1 MPAARQEKFY
11 PSALDDKPVKN
22 DLKGVDRSDIL
33 DIITVVIILML
44 AGIALISII
53 AKWPWYVTFVNVS
66 ILAII
71 SFAISYRVVVVRPD
85 HVRAQ
90 QSDLILRIAREA
102 LTFMRKGLSPE
113 TADAVC
119 RIILRNTQAAVSIAI
134 TDRKSVLGFAGVG
147 NDHHS
152 AGRPIVTRATR
163 EVIEENTPQ
172 ILTTKREIG
181 CPDPTCPLV
190 AAIVVPLQAQGNAI
204 GTLKFYYDNDAHLN
218 ETELAMA
225 EGLAGLLSTQLEI
238 HELEEQA
245 ALTTEMELKALQA
258 QINPHFLFNTLNTI
272 SSFIRTDPTTARE
285 LLKKFATF
293 YRHTLEH
300 AEEEITLANELDFL
314 QQYFTLE
321 KARFGDRLSLDLEI
335 DDDLLGFSMPAF
347 MLQPL
352 VENSVGH
359 AMRESGEPLHITV
372 TASQDDDFVFMGVE
386 DDGCGIPED
395 RLATIF
401 DQHAGKG
408 LGIALRN
415 VRDRLIGVYGLKSKF
430 NIESSRGKGTKAYF
444 VISKADNDID

>member
-1 MPAARQEKFY
+1 MPATRKDEYYASVIDEKH
-11 PSALDDKPVKN
+11 VKN
-22 DLKGVDRSDIL
+22 DLKGVDRSDIV
-33 DIITVVIILML
+33 DILTVVVILML
-44 AGIALISII
+44 SGIALISIV
-53 AKWPWYVTFVNVS
+53 AKWPWYISFINVF

-71 SFAISYRVVVVRPD
+71 SFAIAYRVIIVRPD
-85 HVRAQ
+85 HLRAQ

-102 LTFMRKGLSPE
+102 ITFMRKGLRPDTSE
-113 TADAVC
+113 AVC
-119 RIILRNTQAAVSIAI
+119 HIILRNSTAAVSVAI
-134 TDRKSVLGFAGVG
+134 TDRKRVLGFAGVG

-152 AGRPIVTRATR
+152 AGRAIVTRATH
-163 EVIEENTPQ
+163 EAIKNNKPQ
-172 ILTTKREIG
+172 VLTTKREIG

-190 AAIVVPLQAQGNAI
+190 AAIVVPLLAQGATI
-204 GTLKFYYDNDAHLN
+204 GTLKFYYDDDSHLN

-272 SSFIRTDPTTARE
+272 SSFIRTDPVMARE

-300 AEEEITLANELDFL
+300 VDEEITLQNELDFL
-314 QQYFTLE
+314 EQYFSLE
-321 KARFGDRLSLDLEI
+321 KARFGDRLSLELDIE
-335 DDDLLGFSMPAF
+335 DSLLDFSMPAF

-352 VENSVGH
+352 VENCVGH
-359 AMRESGEPLHITV
+359 AMRETGEPLHILV
-372 TASQDDDFVFMGVE
+372 TASQDEDFVYMGVE

-395 RLATIF
+395 RLSTIF
-401 DQHAGKG
+401 DQHSGKG

-430 NIESSRGKGTKAYF
+430 NIESSGGKGTKAYF
-444 VISKADNDID
+444 VIAKDKS

>member
-1 MPAARQEKFY
+1 MATQYKDELY
-11 PSALDDKPVKN
+11 PSALDNKQVKN

-33 DIITVVIILML
+33 DIVSVIVVLMFS
-44 AGIALISII
+44 GVALISIV
-53 AKWPWYVTFVNVS
+53 AKWPWYITFINVAF
-66 ILAII
+66 LAII
-71 SFAISYRVVVVRPD
+71 SFSIAYRVVIVRPD

-102 LTFMRKGLSPE
+102 ITFMRKGLNPE
-113 TADAVC
+113 TSEAVC
-119 RIILRNTQAAVSIAI
+119 HIILRNTTAAVAVAI
-134 TDRKSVLGFAGVG
+134 TDRESVLGFAGVG
-147 NDHHS
+147 NDHHT
-152 AGRPIVTRATR
+152 AGRPIVTIATKEAIATNNSR
-163 EVIEENTPQ
+163 V
-172 ILTTKREIG
+172 LTTKREIG

-190 AAIVVPLQAQGNAI
+190 AAIVVPLTSQGTAI
-204 GTLKFYYDNDAHLN
+204 GTLKFYYDDDRHLN

-272 SSFIRTDPTTARE
+272 SSFIRTDPTSARE

-300 AEEEITLANELDFL
+300 ANEEVTLDDELDFV
-314 QQYFTLE
+314 QQYFALE
-321 KARFGDRLSLDLEI
+321 KARFGERLNLELDIEE
-335 DDDLLGFSMPAF
+335 DLRDFAMPAF

-352 VENSVGH
+352 VENCIGH
-359 AMRESGEPLHITV
+359 AMRDTGEPLHIVVSAT
-372 TASQDDDFVFMGVE
+372 QDDDVVRIGVK
-386 DDGCGIPED
+386 DDGRGISDEA
-395 RLATIF
+395 LAQIF
-401 DQHAGKG
+401 DKHPGKG

-430 NIESSRGKGTKAYF
+430 IIESSEGHGTNAYF
-444 VISKADNDID
+444 LIAKQH